1 MDKNQ
6 IKQWLLRYRDGKKDV
21 RRLEEEL
28 EELDEMQKNVR
39 GVRYS
44 GYSDMPRGGRKK
56 TDLSD
61 YIVEIEKTQEKICAA
76 RYQRIKVFQE
86 VKDAIEQLPTATERE
101 VMSYRY
107 LRLMEWE
114 KISGKIDIDLRQI
127 YRIHDKALKSIEKIL
142 KVVIEC
148 HHENVLP
155 STM

>member
-39 GVRYS
+39 STR
-44 GYSDMPRGGRKK
+44 YSDMPRGGRKK
-56 TDLSD
+56 ADLSD

-86 VKDAIEQLPTATERE
+86 VKEAIEQLPTATERE

-142 KVVIEC
+142 EVVIEC
-148 HHENVLP
+148 HHEGVLS

>member
-39 GVRYS
+39 GVR
-44 GYSDMPRGGRKK
+44 YSDMPRGGRKK

-86 VKDAIEQLPTATERE
+86 VKDPIEQLPTATERE

-142 KVVIEC
+142 EVVIEC
-148 HHENVLP
+148 HHEGVLS

>member
-44 GYSDMPRGGRKK
+44 EMPRGEKKK

-142 KVVIEC
+142 EVVIEC
-148 HHENVLP
+148 HHEGVLS

>member
-6 IKQWLLRYRDGKKDV
+6 IKKWLLRYRDGKKDV

-39 GVRYS
+39 GVR
-44 GYSDMPRGGRKK
+44 YSDMPRGGRKK

-86 VKDAIEQLPTATERE
+86 VKDAIEQLHTATERE

-142 KVVIEC
+142 EVVIEC
-148 HHENVLP
+148 HHEGVLS

>member
-6 IKQWLLRYRDGKKDV
+6 IKQWLLRYREGKKDV
-21 RRLEEEL
+21 KRLEEEL
-28 EELDEMQKNVR
+28 EELDEMQKNVKSIR
-39 GVRYS
+39 
-44 GYSDMPRGGRKK
+44 YSDMPRGGRRK

-61 YIVEIEKTQEKICAA
+61 YMAEIEKTQERIHAA
-76 RYQRIKVFQE
+76 RYQRIKIFQE
-86 VKDAIEQLPTATERE
+86 VKEVIEQLPTATERE

-114 KISGKIDIDLRQI
+114 KISGKIDMELRQI

-142 KVVIEC
+142 EVVIEC
-148 HHENVLP
+148 HHEEVLS